1 MEEQCQP
8 CQTERTQSVEIK
20 VAILEDRLQR
30 TQADLTR
37 LEATLEKHMSSINS
51 ALEDIKNR
59 PNSVT
64 QFVEENWKALVL
76 VILTI
81 LGANATL
88 VENIS
93 RILAG
98 S

>member
-1 MEEQCQP
+1 
-8 CQTERTQSVEIK
+8 
-20 VAILEDRLQR
+20 
-30 TQADLTR
+30 
-37 LEATLEKHMSSINS
+37 MSSINS